1 MIHHRK
7 NRLIE
12 FHLMDQKIL
21 YSLLEMEMKVTRI
34 LQACKK
40 KNENPL
46 FFSF

>member
-21 YSLLEMEMKVTRI
+21 YSLLETEMKVTRT
-34 LQACKK
+34 LKACKK
-40 KNENPL
+40 KKKI
-46 FFSF
+46 